1 MTTVLKTEFLFI
13 TEDISVFWMTLMC
26 KFRLLT
32 MTMIIYHLYIYI
44 FLIYVIK
51 QIYIHNMNINMFF
64 TYRRINVYF

>member
-1 MTTVLKTEFLFI
+1 VTTVLKTEFLFI

-44 FLIYVIK
+44 FDICYKTDLYS
-51 QIYIHNMNINMFF
+51 
-64 TYRRINVYF
+64 